1 MDTILGYL
9 AAFCTTLAFVPQA
22 LKVYKSKH
30 TQDISIGMFSLMN
43 IGIVLWLVY
52 GFLITSYPI
61 IIANAVTIIFSMYIL
76 ITKIRLDVSSS
87 DKNVDLR

>member
-30 TQDISIGMFSLMN
+30 TKDISIGMFSLMN
-43 IGIVLWLVY
+43 IGIVLWLMY

-76 ITKIRLDVSSS
+76 ITKIRLDVFSS

>member
-22 LKVYKSKH
+22 LKVYTSKH

-76 ITKIRLDVSSS
+76 ITKIRLDVFSS

>member
-76 ITKIRLDVSSS
+76 IT
-87 DKNVDLR
+87 

>member
-76 ITKIRLDVSSS
+76 ITKIRLDVFSS

>member
-30 TQDISIGMFSLMN
+30 TKDISIGMFSLMN

-76 ITKIRLDVSSS
+76 ITKIRLDVFSS

>member
-30 TQDISIGMFSLMN
+30 TKDISIGMFSLMN
-43 IGIVLWLVY
+43 IGIVLWLIY

-76 ITKIRLDVSSS
+76 ITKIRLDVFSS

>member
-30 TQDISIGMFSLMN
+30 TKDISIGMFSLMN

-76 ITKIRLDVSSS
+76 ITKIRLDVFLS